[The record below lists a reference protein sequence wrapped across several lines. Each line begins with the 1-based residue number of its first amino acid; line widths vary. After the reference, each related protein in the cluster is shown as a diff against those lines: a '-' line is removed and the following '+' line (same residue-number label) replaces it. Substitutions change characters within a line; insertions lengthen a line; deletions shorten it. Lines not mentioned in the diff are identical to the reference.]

1 MIKNYFL
8 VLLAIVST
16 GINAQVIST
25 LPVFP
30 KESDTVT
37 IIYDASLGN
46 GALKGISPIYAHAGV
61 ITNLSTSGSDWKHV
75 VGNWGTA
82 DNRVKMTSLGN
93 NKWMLKYHMKSFYS
107 QAGSFA
113 AGEVIKQMAFV
124 FRNADGSIVGRSN
137 TGGDIY
143 TEVYSASSQLLTKI
157 TVPESK
163 SIIAETSDVV
173 KMEAWASKDCK
184 LTVTLD
190 GTTYRQVNQTDSIN
204 AEFSGISS
212 GNHLAVVSADDGNNI
227 VYDTLR
233 LVINPNVVK
242 QTLPSGMEQGINY
255 INDSTVLLALYA
267 PFKNYVYVIGDFN
280 DWQADA
286 NYFMNYDANQ
296 FIYWI
301 EITGLAPNTEIGYQ
315 YWVDGKIRVADPFSP
330 IMLHDWDDAYIPK
343 STYPNLKPYPKSKT
357 SGWVTVMKPGAEDYN
372 WQTTDFKRP
381 LKSQLLVYEL
391 LIRDFTKAQTYK
403 SVLDTLP
410 YLKRLGINAIELMP
424 ITEFEGNISWGYNP
438 ASHMAIDKYYGSP
451 EDFKALVDAC
461 HANGIAVIL
470 DVVYNHA
477 FSTAPICQLY
487 WNSKDFKPSTLS
499 PYAYTDAYHPFNVGY
514 DLNHSTNQT
523 QYYVKKTLKY
533 LLEEYRVDGFRFD
546 LSKGITNKNSGSDVG
561 AWGQYDQWRIDRL
574 TDYHNHIQ
582 SISEGAYTILE
593 HFADNSEEKVL
604 GDKGMMLWGNAV
616 HDASEA
622 AMGWINTSDFGWS
635 VDYIK
640 RGMTANSVI
649 SYASS
654 HDEER
659 MAYKCKNYGNSS
671 GSYNVKSESTYLKR
685 NALTYALVT
694 LTPGPKMTWQFDEL
708 GYDYSIN
715 YCGNGTVN
723 DACRTDPKPVK
734 WDYWTGISDRP
745 DLYYQHA
752 MFNHLKTNYTSV
764 YAPSA
769 HYLTSNG
776 SFKRL
781 QLDGQDF
788 TTIVVGNFDV
798 VNSNKAVG
806 FTKTGWWYNYLTGDS
821 LDVTN
826 TSMSMDFAAGEYAIY
841 TSKHIENPF
850 LANPNASINKV
861 ETNDNIAIFPN
872 PSVGI
877 ISLKSTNGELIN
889 AHFEIYQF
897 SGQKVLSGSIGASS
911 NIALDELSNG
921 VYFIKIFTANSI
933 KTASFVLTKP

>member
-1 MIKNYFL
+1 MAFI
-8 VLLAIVST
+8 AAS
-16 GINAQVIST
+16 INAQVITT
-25 LPVFP
+25 LPIFP

-46 GALKGISPIYAHAGV
+46 GALKGVSPIYVHAGV

-75 VGNWGTA
+75 VGNWGTV

-93 NKWMLKYHMKSFYS
+93 NKWMLRYHMKSFYS
-107 QAGSFA
+107 QAGAFLS
-113 AGEVIKQMAFV
+113 GEIIEQMAFV
-124 FRNADGSIVGRSN
+124 FRNADGSIVGRSSS
-137 TGGDIY
+137 GSDMY
-143 TEVYSASSQLLTKI
+143 VKVYSSSSQLLTKI
-157 TVPESK
+157 TLPENK
-163 SIIAETSDVV
+163 SVIAESSDVV
-173 KMEAWASKDCK
+173 SLEAWASKNCTM
-184 LTVTLD
+184 TVTLD
-190 GTTYRQVNQTDSIN
+190 GSNYRQVNQRDSIN
-204 AEFSGISS
+204 AIFSGLSS
-212 GNHLAVVSADDGNNI
+212 GNHLVVVSADDGSNT
-227 VYDTLR
+227 VYDTMR
-233 LVINPNVVK
+233 LVINPSVLK
-242 QTLPSGMEQGINY
+242 QALPIGMEQGINY

-267 PFKNYVYVIGDFN
+267 PFKSFLYVIGDFN
-280 DWQADA
+280 NWQADA
-286 NYFMNYDANQ
+286 NYFMNYDANKS
-296 FIYWI
+296 IYWI
-301 EITGLAPNTEIGYQ
+301 EIMGLTPNTEIGYQ
-315 YWVDGKIRVADPFSP
+315 YLVDGKLRVADPFSP
-330 IMLHDWDDAYIPK
+330 IMLHDWDDEYILK

-357 SGWVTVMKPGAEDYN
+357 SGWVTVMKPGGKPYN
-372 WQTTDFKRP
+372 WEIKDFTRP

-391 LIRDFTKAQTYK
+391 LIRDFTKAQSYK
-403 SVLDTLP
+403 SVIDTLA

-424 ITEFEGNISWGYNP
+424 VTEFEGNLSWGYNP

-451 EDFKALVDAC
+451 DDFKALVDAC
-461 HANGIAVIL
+461 HKYGIAVIM

-477 FSTAPICQLY
+477 FSSAPICQLY

-533 LLEEYRVDGFRFD
+533 LLEEYHVDGFRFD
-546 LSKGITNKNSGSDVG
+546 LSKGITNKNSGTDVG

-574 TDYHNHIQ
+574 TDYHNYIQ
-582 SISEGAYTILE
+582 SISKGTYTILE

-604 GDKGMMLWGNAV
+604 GNNGMMLWGNAV
-616 HDASEA
+616 HNASEA

-640 RGMTANSVI
+640 RGMTANSLI

-659 MAYKCKNYGNSS
+659 MGYKCKNYGNSS
-671 GSYNVKSESTYLKR
+671 GNYNVKAESIYLKR

-715 YCGNGTVN
+715 YCTNGTVN
-723 DACRTDPKPVK
+723 ENCRTGEKPVK

-752 MFNHLKTNYTSV
+752 MFNHLKTNYSSV
-764 YAPSA
+764 YAPLA

-788 TTIVVGNFDV
+788 KTLVVGNFDV
-798 VNSNKAVG
+798 VSVNKTPG
-806 FTKTGWWYNYLTGDS
+806 FTSNGWWYDYLTGDS
-821 LDVTN
+821 LEVTN
-826 TSMSMDFAAGEYAIY
+826 TSMSMDFTAGDYKIY
-841 TSKHIENPF
+841 TSKRINNPF
-850 LANPNASINKV
+850 LADPNASINSANKSTELV
-861 ETNDNIAIFPN
+861 IFPN
-872 PSVGI
+872 PS
-877 ISLKSTNGELIN
+877 NGELFLRSKSIN
-889 AHFEIYQF
+889 LSNTYFEVCQ
-897 SGQKVLSGSIGASS
+897 STGQKVLSGTLNESGIVSLE
-911 NIALDELSNG
+911 NLSNG
-921 VYFIKIFTANSI
+921 TYFVKIYTVESI
-933 KTASFVLTKP
+933 KTIPFVLTRP